1 MVKITKGEHGLL
13 ADGKPIDESSFAELS
28 DEDLEQTSGG
38 ITVIQHFDGS
48 SVDKLRCWQCAAKI
62 GISSAG
68 VPITNSGRAARN
80 ADGKTSPSST
90 RPFARHLYVGFSKRR
105 RTR

>member
-1 MVKITKGEHGLL
+1 MAKITKGEHGLL

-48 SVDKLRCWQCAAKI
+48 SVDKLRCWQCGGEDWDLI
-62 GISSAG
+62 GW
-68 VPITNSGRAARN
+68 RADNKLWARCKKCGWE
-80 ADGKTSPSST
+80 D
-90 RPFARHLYVGFSKRR
+90 FAEFY
-105 RTR
+105 